1 MIKAYSRLRPRPV
14 GAVELPMGV
23 DGRVGR
29 LGMLALTRGK
39 SASTHVEPAVVSMV
53 TV

>member
-1 MIKAYSRLRPRPV
+1 MIKAYSRLRLRPV
-14 GAVELPMGV
+14 RAAELPMGV

-29 LGMLALTRGK
+29 LGMLALTRGE
-39 SASTHVEPAVVSMV
+39 SASAHVEPTVVSMV

>member
-1 MIKAYSRLRPRPV
+1 MIKAYSRLRLRPV
-14 GAVELPMGV
+14 GAAELPMGV

-29 LGMLALTRGK
+29 LGMLRGE
-39 SASTHVEPAVVSMV
+39 SASAHVEPAVVSMV